1 MSKAKPVSKK
11 TVEQRARAI
20 ERGTLKKL
28 PAVAPP
34 PMTDAQA
41 FLAMIDRAARD
52 QHVDIGKMRELLA
65 MRNDE
70 QRRLAKQAFSTA
82 MVECQDGMRPI
93 KKNMQADRFR
103 YASLEALDDA
113 LRGIYSKA
121 GFALSYNSAPIEGS
135 LNRLLIS
142 CTVMH
147 RGGHEQVYS
156 VPITVSITGPK
167 GAAIMTQT
175 QGEGAAVSFGRRYL
189 LLMIF
194 NIITSEQDAA
204 IAMNGGPISNEQL
217 WELGELIKKTSTN
230 IADFCGYM
238 QVDALVNL
246 PISKFA
252 DAKAALEAKA
262 QRQQQSEGKPSQ

>member
-1 MSKAKPVSKK
+1 VTKPKAK
-11 TVEQRARAI
+11 RA
-20 ERGTLKKL
+20 L
-28 PAVAPP
+28 AVVP

-52 QHVDIGKMRELLA
+52 PHVDIGKMRELLA

-70 QRRLAKQAFSTA
+70 QQRLAKQAFSIA

-156 VPITVSITGPK
+156 VPITVSTKGPK
-167 GAAIMTQT
+167 GSEEMTQT

-194 NIITSEQDAA
+194 NIITSENDAA
-204 IAMNGGPISNEQL
+204 ITMNGGPISDEQL
-217 WELGELIKKTSTN
+217 WALGELIKKTNTN
-230 IADFCGYM
+230 VADFCGYM

-246 PISKFA
+246 PVSKFT
-252 DAKAALEAKA
+252 DAKAALEAKERKQKEA
-262 QRQQQSEGKPSQ
+262 TK